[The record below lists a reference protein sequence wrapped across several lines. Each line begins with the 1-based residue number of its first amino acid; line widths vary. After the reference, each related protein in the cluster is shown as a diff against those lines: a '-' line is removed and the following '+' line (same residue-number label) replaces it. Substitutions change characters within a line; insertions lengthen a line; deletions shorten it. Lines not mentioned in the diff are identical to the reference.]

1 MAPLLCFLL
10 LPLLDLLRLTFL
22 LCLRLLALP

>member
-10 LPLLDLLRLTFL
+10 LPLLDLLLLTFL